1 MNSKTIDNVTTLIL
15 CITIFAFLC
24 LELVLNLTPPISRD
38 ALIHHLAI
46 PKLWLAHGGF
56 YEIPWADFSY
66 YPMNI
71 DLLYL
76 IPLYFK
82 NDIVPKFIHF
92 AFGLGTGLLVYNY
105 LKNRLSKNWGLLGFL
120 VFFSTPAVARLST
133 TAYID
138 LGMVFFATASILA
151 FVRWRDGSYKNTKWL
166 VLSAVCMGL
175 AVGSKYNAMIA
186 WLFLNLIMVFYYS
199 RDTKNGLPALQYGVA
214 FFAIALLVVSPWFIK
229 NYIQAGNPIYPLFDQ
244 FFKFLHHTGEKGAS
258 IAQIAESRWTSNIF
272 QRREVIFGESFLETL
287 FIPIRMFF
295 QGKDASTQY
304 FDGVLNP
311 ILITMLPF
319 AFMNRKLNHDKIF
332 FLLFSVFFLFM
343 AYFLTVIRIRYI
355 LPVVPFLAILSVIGI
370 KNVAEWAD
378 KKSGII
384 RRSALIGIVVAVV
397 AFVAF
402 NFLYLKN
409 YFNTVQPVKYI
420 LNQETESEF
429 LSRNVGSYPAMQY
442 INENLPDDVRIFLM
456 FLGRRGYY
464 LNKPYYH
471 ERSFGMNAISN
482 MVKAS
487 QDKQDFQAY
496 LQSLGC
502 THILMQTELVN
513 KYLHDNFP
521 EKTIIR
527 FLNLVKEC
535 WKPVYESK
543 GYMIMEITQVS
554 HQTWLQNAFFPNSL
568 QPSDYQPE

>member
-1 MNSKTIDNVTTLIL
+1 MRRFMRLAGWGDCYCMLEKYWNNKITTSLL
-15 CITIFAFLC
+15 CIAIPGFLIVEI
-24 LELVLNLTPPISRD
+24 LLNLTPPISRD

-92 AFGLGTGLLVYNY
+92 AFGFGTGLLIYCY
-105 LKNRLSKNWGLLGFL
+105 LKNRFGKNWGLLGFL

-166 VLSAVCMGL
+166 ALSAVCMGL
-175 AVGSKYNAMIA
+175 AAGSKYNALIA
-186 WLFLNLIMVFYYS
+186 WFFLNLMIVFYYS
-199 RDTKNGLPALQYGVA
+199 RDTKKGLPALRYGVT

-229 NYIQAGNPIYPLFDQ
+229 NYIQTGNPIYPLFDS
-244 FFKFLHHTGEKGAS
+244 FFKTLYHHAGDGSSGLALTAKS
-258 IAQIAESRWTSNIF
+258 NWTSNIF
-272 QRREVIFGESFLETL
+272 QRREVVFGESFLETL

-295 QGKDASTQY
+295 QGKSGSPQY

-311 ILITMLPF
+311 ILIIMLPF
-319 AFMNRKLNHDKIF
+319 AFINRKLNHDKIF

-370 KNVAEWAD
+370 KNVVEWTG
-378 KKSGII
+378 KKSSQVH
-384 RRSALIGIVVAVV
+384 RSGLIVISTVTVILIS
-397 AFVAF
+397 F

-420 LNQETESEF
+420 LNQETKDEF

-442 INENLPDDVRIFLM
+442 INNNLPDNVRIFLM

-464 LNKPYYH
+464 LNRPYYH
-471 ERSFGMNAISN
+471 ERSFGMNTIN
-482 MVKAS
+482 GMVKAS
-487 QDKQDFQAY
+487 ADKPNFRAY
-496 LQSLGC
+496 LQSLDC
-502 THILMQTELVN
+502 THILMRTELVD

-527 FLNLVKEC
+527 FLDLVKEC
-535 WKPVYESK
+535 WKPVYQSK

-554 HQTWLQNAFFPNSL
+554 HH
-568 QPSDYQPE
+568 

>member
-1 MNSKTIDNVTTLIL
+1 MRGFMQPSGWGDCYCMLETHWNNKIATSLL
-15 CITIFAFLC
+15 CIAISGFMIVEIL
-24 LELVLNLTPPISRD
+24 LNLTPPISRD

-46 PKLWLAHGGF
+46 PGLWLAHGGF

-76 IPLYFK
+76 IPLYFN

-92 AFGLGTGLLVYNY
+92 AFGCGTGLLIYCY

-120 VFFSTPAVARLST
+120 VFCTTPAVARLST

-151 FVRWRDGSYKNTKWL
+151 FVRWRDGNYKHTKWL
-166 VLSAVCMGL
+166 ALSAVCMGL
-175 AVGSKYNAMIA
+175 AAGSKYNALIA
-186 WLFLNLIMVFYYS
+186 WLFLNLVMVFYYS
-199 RDTKNGLPALQYGVA
+199 RDTGKGLPALGYGVT
-214 FFAIALLVVSPWFIK
+214 FFALALVVVSPWFIK
-229 NYIQAGNPIYPLFDQ
+229 NYIQTGNPIYPLFDQ
-244 FFKFLHHTGEKGAS
+244 FFRFLHHAGEKSAS
-258 IAQIAESRWTSNIF
+258 IAQIGESRWTSNIF
-272 QRREVIFGESFLETL
+272 QRRGVVFGESFLETL

-295 QGKDASTQY
+295 QGKDASNQY

-311 ILITMLPF
+311 ILIIMVPF
-319 AFMNRKLNHDKIF
+319 AFLTKNLNRDKVF

-355 LPVVPFLAILSVIGI
+355 LTVVPFLAILSVIGI
-370 KNVAEWAD
+370 KNIVEWTS
-378 KKSGII
+378 KKPSQV
-384 RRSALIGIVVAVV
+384 RRAGLIGIFAVTII
-397 AFVAF
+397 FIAF

-409 YFNTVQPVKYI
+409 YFKEIGPVKYI
-420 LNQETESEF
+420 LNQETKDEF
-429 LSRNVGSYPAMQY
+429 LSRHIGSYPAMQY
-442 INENLPDDVRIFLM
+442 INENLPDNVRIFLM

-464 LNKPYYH
+464 IDRPYYH
-471 ERSFGMNAISN
+471 EISFGMNTINN

-487 QDKQDFQAY
+487 ADKQDFRAY
-496 LQSLGC
+496 LQSLDC
-502 THILMQTELVN
+502 THILMRTNLVN

-527 FLNLVKEC
+527 FLDIMKEY
-535 WKPVYESK
+535 WTPVYESK
-543 GYMIMEITQVS
+543 GYAVWER
-554 HQTWLQNAFFPNSL
+554 A
-568 QPSDYQPE
+568 

>member
-1 MNSKTIDNVTTLIL
+1 MNQKNLGNIAAVLL
-15 CITIFAFLC
+15 CITILAFLC
-24 LELVLNLTPPISRD
+24 LEVILNLTHPISRD
-38 ALIHHLAI
+38 AIIHHLAV

-92 AFGLGTGLLVYNY
+92 AFGFGTGLLVYFY

-120 VFFSTPAVARLST
+120 IFFSTPAVARLST

-151 FVRWRDGSYKNTKWL
+151 FVRWRDVNYKDTKWL

-175 AVGSKYNAMIA
+175 AAGSKYNALIA
-186 WLFLNLIMVFYYS
+186 WFFLNLMMVFYYS
-199 RDTKNGLPALQYGVA
+199 RDTENGLPALGYGVT

-229 NYIQAGNPIYPLFDQ
+229 NYIQTGNPIYPLFDHV
-244 FFKFLHHTGEKGAS
+244 FRFLHHAGEKGSS
-258 IAQIAESRWTSNIF
+258 IAGIAESNWTSNIF
-272 QRREVIFGESFLETL
+272 QRREIMFGESFLETL

-295 QGKDASTQY
+295 QGKDGSVQY

-319 AFMNRKLNHDKIF
+319 AFLNRELNRDKVF
-332 FLLFSVFFLFM
+332 FLLFPVFFLFM

-370 KNVAEWAD
+370 KNVAECAG
-378 KKSGII
+378 KKSGVVRRAGLISIFAVTII
-384 RRSALIGIVVAVV
+384 FI
-397 AFVAF
+397 AF
-402 NFLYLKN
+402 NFLYLKD

-420 LNQETESEF
+420 LNQETKDEF
-429 LSRNVGSYPAMQY
+429 LSRNIGSYPAMRY
-442 INENLPDDVRIFLM
+442 VNNNLPDDVRIFLM

-464 LNKPYYH
+464 LNRPYYH
-471 ERSFGMNAISN
+471 EKSFGMNTINN

-487 QDKQDFQAY
+487 QDKQDFRAY
-496 LQSLGC
+496 LQSLDC
-502 THILMQTELVN
+502 THILMRTELVN

-535 WKPVYESK
+535 WNPIYELNGYIVYFYFMHKPLCAKYK
-543 GYMIMEITQVS
+543 QDTFHLII
-554 HQTWLQNAFFPNSL
+554 
-568 QPSDYQPE
+568 

>member
-1 MNSKTIDNVTTLIL
+1 MNSKTIGNIVTFLL
-15 CITIFAFLC
+15 GITILAFLC
-24 LELVLNLTPPISRD
+24 LEVVLNLTPPISRD

-46 PKLWLAHGGF
+46 PKLWLAHVGF

-76 IPLYFK
+76 ISLYLN

-105 LKNRLSKNWGLLGFL
+105 LKNRTGKNWGLLGFL
-120 VFFSTPAVARLST
+120 VFFSTPVIIRLST
-133 TAYID
+133 TAYVD
-138 LGMVFFATASILA
+138 LGMTFFTTASILA
-151 FVRWRDGSYKNTKWL
+151 FVRWRDGNYKDTKWL
-166 VLSAVCMGL
+166 VLSAICMGL
-175 AVGSKYNAMIA
+175 AAGSKYNTMIA
-186 WLFLNLIMVFYYS
+186 WFFLNLMMVFYYS
-199 RDTKNGLPALQYGVA
+199 RDTEKGLPALRYGLT

-229 NYIQAGNPIYPLFDQ
+229 NYIQTGNPIYPLFDQ
-244 FFKFLHHTGEKGAS
+244 FFRFLHHAGEKGAS

-272 QRREVIFGESFLETL
+272 QRREVMFGASFLETL

-295 QGKDASTQY
+295 QGKDGSVQY

-319 AFMNRKLNHDKIF
+319 TFLNRELNRDKVF

-370 KNVAEWAD
+370 KNIVEWTG
-378 KKSGII
+378 KKSSQI
-384 RRSALIGIVVAVV
+384 RRAGLIGIFAVTII
-397 AFVAF
+397 FIAF

-409 YFNTVQPVKYI
+409 YFKEIGPVRYI
-420 LNQETESEF
+420 LNQETKDEF
-429 LSRNVGSYPAMQY
+429 LSRNVGSYPAMRY
-442 INENLPDDVRIFLM
+442 INENLPGNVKIFLM

-464 LNKPYYH
+464 LNRPYYH
-471 ERSFGMNAISN
+471 ERSFGMNTINN

-487 QDKQDFQAY
+487 ADKQDFQAY
-496 LQSLGC
+496 LQSLDC
-502 THILMQTELVN
+502 THILMRTNLVN

-521 EKTIIR
+521 EKTIIC
-527 FLNLVKEC
+527 FLDIMKEY
-535 WKPVYESK
+535 WKPVYESN
-543 GYMIMEITQVS
+543 GYAVWERCHSRGNPGAITR
-554 HQTWLQNAFFPNSL
+554 TF
-568 QPSDYQPE
+568 